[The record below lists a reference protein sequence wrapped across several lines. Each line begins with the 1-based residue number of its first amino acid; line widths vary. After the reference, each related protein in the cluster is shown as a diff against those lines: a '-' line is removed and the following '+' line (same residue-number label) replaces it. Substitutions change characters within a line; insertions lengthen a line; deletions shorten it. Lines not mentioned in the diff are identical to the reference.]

1 MSIGKKI
8 LFVALFIICALIL
21 PAVILIG
28 FVDSVNY
35 FSVYVITYG
44 VILFG
49 IFGYII
55 VSVRSM
61 SKELHN
67 ALEEMKKQNAAIAY
81 KLSSANFELEDD
93 LEPVNEQM
101 NKAVKDE
108 PEEEM
113 PAKKVN
119 LNPADDFVAEA
130 VASKVNNDIDD
141 FE

>member
-8 LFVALFIICALIL
+8 LFVALFVICALVL

-44 VILFG
+44 VILFA

-55 VSVRSM
+55 VSIKNM
-61 SKELHN
+61 SKELN
-67 ALEEMKKQNAAIAY
+67 SAVEEMKKQNAAIAY
-81 KLSSANFELEDD
+81 KLTSGNFVVEDD
-93 LEPVNEQM
+93 VAAPVEAALTPVED
-101 NKAVKDE
+101 K
-108 PEEEM
+108 
-113 PAKKVN
+113 PAQKVN

-130 VASKVNNDIDD
+130 VAANANNDIDD

>member
-8 LFVALFIICALIL
+8 LFVALFVVCALIL

-44 VILFG
+44 VILFA

-55 VSVRSM
+55 VSIKNM
-61 SKELHN
+61 SKELNN
-67 ALEEMKKQNAAIAY
+67 AVEEMKKQNAAIAY
-81 KLSSANFELEDD
+81 KLTSGNFIVEDD
-93 LEPVNEQM
+93 IAPAAPVEAEPTPV
-101 NKAVKDE
+101 ADA
-108 PEEEM
+108 
-113 PAKKVN
+113 PAQKVN

-130 VASKVNNDIDD
+130 VAAQAKTDIDD

>member
-8 LFVALFIICALIL
+8 LFVALFVVCALVL

-44 VILFG
+44 VILFA

-55 VSVRSM
+55 VSIKNM
-61 SKELHN
+61 SKELNN
-67 ALEEMKKQNAAIAY
+67 AVEEMKKQNAAIAY
-81 KLSSANFELEDD
+81 KLTSGNFIVEDD
-93 LEPVNEQM
+93 IAPAAPVE
-101 NKAVKDE
+101 AESTPVADA
-108 PEEEM
+108 
-113 PAKKVN
+113 PAQKVN

-130 VASKVNNDIDD
+130 VAAQAKTDIDD

>member
-8 LFVALFIICALIL
+8 LFVILFVICALVL

-35 FSVYVITYG
+35 FSVYVITFG
-44 VILFG
+44 VILFAV
-49 IFGYII
+49 FGYII
-55 VSVRSM
+55 VSIMSM
-61 SKELHN
+61 SKELRN
-67 ALEEMKKQNAAIAY
+67 AVEEMKKQNAAIAY
-81 KLSSANFELEDD
+81 KLSSANFEIEDD
-93 LEPVNEQM
+93 
-101 NKAVKDE
+101 VKPAPAEVVAE
-108 PEEEM
+108 PEA

-130 VASKVNNDIDD
+130 VAAKNSNDIDD

>member
-8 LFVALFIICALIL
+8 LFVILFVLCALVL

-35 FSVYVITYG
+35 FSVYVITFG
-44 VILFG
+44 VILFA

-55 VSVRSM
+55 VSIMSM
-61 SKELHN
+61 SKELRN
-67 ALEEMKKQNAAIAY
+67 AIEEMKKQNAAIAY
-81 KLSSANFELEDD
+81 KLSSANFEIEDD
-93 LEPVNEQM
+93 
-101 NKAVKDE
+101 VKPAPAEVVAE
-108 PEEEM
+108 PET

-119 LNPADDFVAEA
+119 LNPADDFVADA
-130 VASKVNNDIDD
+130 VAAKNSNDIDD

>member
-49 IFGYII
+49 VFGYII

-61 SKELHN
+61 SKELHD
-67 ALEEMKKQNAAIAY
+67 AVEEMKKQNAAIAY

-93 LEPVNEQM
+93 LAPVVTE
-101 NKAVKDE
+101 VKPE
-108 PEEEM
+108 PEAEA

-130 VASKVNNDIDD
+130 VAAKANNDIDD

>member
-55 VSVRSM
+55 VSVKSM
-61 SKELHN
+61 SKELHD
-67 ALEEMKKQNAAIAY
+67 AVEEMKKQNAAIAY
-81 KLSSANFELEDD
+81 KLSSANFEVEDD
-93 LEPVNEQM
+93 LEPVVTEA
-101 NKAVKDE
+101 KAE
-108 PEEEM
+108 PEADV

-130 VASKVNNDIDD
+130 VATNANNDIDD

>member
-8 LFVALFIICALIL
+8 LFVALFVVCTLIL

-44 VILFG
+44 IILFG

-55 VSVRSM
+55 VSIKSM
-61 SKELHN
+61 SKELH
-67 ALEEMKKQNAAIAY
+67 AAVEEMKKQNAAIAY
-81 KLSSANFELEDD
+81 KLSSANFEIEDD
-93 LEPVNEQM
+93 VAPVVNVVATE
-101 NKAVKDE
+101 ADTE
-108 PEEEM
+108 T

-130 VASKVNNDIDD
+130 VASKSNNDIDD

>member
-61 SKELHN
+61 SKELHD
-67 ALEEMKKQNAAIAY
+67 AVEEMKKQNAAIAY

-93 LEPVNEQM
+93 LAPVATE
-101 NKAVKDE
+101 VKPE
-108 PEEEM
+108 PEAEA

-130 VASKVNNDIDD
+130 VAANTNNDIDD

>member
-49 IFGYII
+49 VFGYII

-61 SKELHN
+61 SKELHD
-67 ALEEMKKQNAAIAY
+67 AVEEMKKQNAAIAY

-93 LEPVNEQM
+93 LAPVATE
-101 NKAVKDE
+101 VKPE
-108 PEEEM
+108 PEAEA

-130 VASKVNNDIDD
+130 VAAKANNDIDD

>member
-35 FSVYVITYG
+35 FSVYVIAYG
-44 VILFG
+44 IILFG

-61 SKELHN
+61 SKELHD
-67 ALEEMKKQNAAIAY
+67 AVDEMKKQNAAIAY
-81 KLSSANFELEDD
+81 KLSSANFEVEDD
-93 LEPVNEQM
+93 VEPDSVDDT
-101 NKAVKDE
+101 AE
-108 PEEEM
+108 PEAEL

-119 LNPADDFVAEA
+119 LNPADDFVSEA
-130 VASKVNNDIDD
+130 VATNANNDIDD

>member
-61 SKELHN
+61 SKELHD
-67 ALEEMKKQNAAIAY
+67 AVEEMKKQNAAIAY

-93 LEPVNEQM
+93 LAPVATE
-101 NKAVKDE
+101 VKPE
-108 PEEEM
+108 PEAEA

-130 VASKVNNDIDD
+130 VAANANNDIDD